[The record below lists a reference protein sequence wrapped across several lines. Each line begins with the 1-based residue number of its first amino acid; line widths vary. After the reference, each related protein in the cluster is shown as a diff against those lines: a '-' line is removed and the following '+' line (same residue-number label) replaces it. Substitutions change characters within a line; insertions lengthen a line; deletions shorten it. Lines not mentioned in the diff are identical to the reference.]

1 MMQIN
6 QDRLIQ
12 IFFNLISIS
21 AISKQE
27 KPVADYIRAFLQRMN
42 ISVVE
47 DHAGKIVGGNTG
59 NIIAKI
65 RPAGN
70 NNAFQ
75 FCFTAHMDTV
85 KPTSGI
91 KPYLQNGKIITNGE
105 TILGADNR
113 AGIALILYLIE
124 SLQSI
129 TLFTPFEVIFTIGEE
144 TGLYGSTHLDLGLLD
159 SRVAYILDSSADPG
173 CYVYA
178 APSAVD
184 FTISFIGKASHAAVN
199 PQDGINAISMAA
211 HLIQNFQVGKVNNET
226 TINFGKIQGGE
237 ANNIIPAQVTLSGEI
252 RSFLKSHIDELFQKL
267 MNRLHDTEKMF
278 SGKCLL
284 ESEEA
289 FPGFELD
296 QKNEAI
302 RRLISCFQAIGLKPQ
317 PLRYH
322 GGSDANVLN
331 NRGMVAIDLGIGA
344 KNPHSLDE
352 YIHVDHL
359 LVMEQ
364 LLHRLVTPEE

>member
-1 MMQIN
+1 MQIN

-12 IFFNLISIS
+12 IFFDLISTS
-21 AISKQE
+21 ATSKQE
-27 KPVADYIRAFLQRMN
+27 KPVANYIRAFLQRMK
-42 ISVVE
+42 IPVIE
-47 DHAGKIVGGNTG
+47 DNAGKIVGGNTG

-65 RPAGN
+65 LPAGN
-70 NNAFQ
+70 NTSIH
-75 FCFTAHMDTV
+75 FCLMAHMDTV

-91 KPYLQNGKIITNGE
+91 HPQLQDGKIITDGR

-113 AGIALILYLIE
+113 AGIALILYLVE

-129 TLFTPFEVIFTIGEE
+129 RSFIPFEIVFTIGEE

-184 FTISFIGKASHAAVN
+184 FTINFIGKASHAAVN

-211 HLIQNFQVGKVNNET
+211 YLIQNFTVGKVNNET

-252 RSFLKSHIDELFQKL
+252 RSFLKSHIDELFQNL
-267 MNRLHDTEKMF
+267 MKKLHDTEKMF

-284 ESEEA
+284 EREEA

-296 QKNEAI
+296 QKCEAI
-302 RRLISCFQAIGLKPQ
+302 RRLISCFQAIGLEPQ

-344 KNPHSLDE
+344 KNPHSFDE
-352 YIHVDHL
+352 YIRVDHL

-364 LLHRLVTPEE
+364 LLHRMVTTKN

>member
-1 MMQIN
+1 MQIN

-12 IFFNLISIS
+12 IFFDLISIS
-21 AISKQE
+21 ATSKQE
-27 KPVADYIRAFLQRMN
+27 KPVADYIRAFLKRMK
-42 ISVVE
+42 ITAVE
-47 DHAGKIVGGNTG
+47 DHAGQLVGGNTG
-59 NIIAKI
+59 NIIAQI

-70 NNAFQ
+70 NASIQ
-75 FCFTAHMDTV
+75 FCLAAHMDTV

-91 KPYLQNGKIITNGE
+91 HPQFQDGKIITDGH

-113 AGIALILYLIE
+113 AGIALILYLVE
-124 SLQSI
+124 SLQSVRSFI
-129 TLFTPFEVIFTIGEE
+129 PFEIVFTIGEE

-178 APSAVD
+178 APVAVD
-184 FTISFIGKASHAAVN
+184 FTINFIGKASHAAVN

-211 HLIQNFQVGKVNNET
+211 YLIQNFAVGKVNNET

-252 RSFLKSHIDELFQKL
+252 RSFLRSDIDELFQKL
-267 MNRLHDTEKMF
+267 MNELHNTEKMF
-278 SGKCLL
+278 SGKCFL
-284 ESEEA
+284 EREEA

-302 RRLISCFQAIGLKPQ
+302 RRLISCFQEIGLKPQ

-352 YIHVDHL
+352 YIRLDHL

-364 LLHRLVTPEE
+364 LLHRLVMTKD

>member
-1 MMQIN
+1 MQIN

-12 IFFNLISIS
+12 IFFDLISIS

-27 KPVADYIRAFLQRMN
+27 KPVADYIRAFLQQMK
-42 ISVVE
+42 ISIVE
-47 DHAGKIVGGNTG
+47 DQAGQMVGGNTG
-59 NIIAKI
+59 NLIAKI

-70 NNAFQ
+70 TESIQ
-75 FCFTAHMDTV
+75 FCLTAHMDTV

-91 KPYLQNGKIITNGE
+91 KPRIQDGRIVTDGK

-113 AGIALILYLIE
+113 AGIALILYLVE
-124 SLQSI
+124 SLQS
-129 TLFTPFEVIFTIGEE
+129 TDSFLPFEVVFTIGEE
-144 TGLYGSTHLDLGLLD
+144 TGLYGSTHLDLKLLD

-173 CYVYA
+173 SFVYA

-184 FTISFIGKASHAAVN
+184 FTINFIGKASHAAVN

-211 HLIQNFQVGKVNNET
+211 HLIQNFSVGKVNNET
-226 TINFGKIQGGE
+226 TINFGKIEGGE

-252 RSFLKSHIDELFQKL
+252 RSFNKSHIDDLFQKL
-267 MNRLHDTEKMF
+267 MSELHSTEKMF
-278 SGKCLL
+278 SGKCFL
-284 ESEEA
+284 EREEA
-289 FPGFELD
+289 FPGFVLD
-296 QKNEAI
+296 QKTESI
-302 RRLISCFQAIGLKPQ
+302 RRLISCFQVIGLKPQ

-344 KNPHSLDE
+344 KNPHSYDE
-352 YIHVDHL
+352 YIRLDHL

-364 LLHRLVTPEE
+364 LLYQLVTAKF